1 MHRTV
6 WPAFLR
12 SDAAHA
18 RNRYSRGAGS
28 AAARRAPHGARAR
41 HRASRRWRHG
51 RYRRSFRIDTL
62 PSEPAL
68 RSSPDRPSHVRGC
81 RDSPA
86 AGFAGG
92 VLFASATGDEG
103 RSDGRSEIRVKEG
116 WSMRPEHWLYTIP
129 LRLRSLFRW
138 AQADQ
143 ELDDELRD
151 HLERRTEEYV
161 GTGMAPEEARRR
173 ARLDLGG
180 MEKVKEECREAR
192 RVTWTQDLSQ
202 DIRYGSRMLAKN
214 PGFTAIAVLTLALG
228 IGANTAI
235 FSVVDSVLLRP
246 ASYAKPSELVDIN
259 EMGPET
265 AAGAINE
272 VSPGDFIE

>member
-1 MHRTV
+1 
-6 WPAFLR
+6 
-12 SDAAHA
+12 
-18 RNRYSRGAGS
+18 
-28 AAARRAPHGARAR
+28 
-41 HRASRRWRHG
+41 
-51 RYRRSFRIDTL
+51 
-62 PSEPAL
+62 
-68 RSSPDRPSHVRGC
+68 
-81 RDSPA
+81 
-86 AGFAGG
+86 
-92 VLFASATGDEG
+92 
-103 RSDGRSEIRVKEG
+103 
-116 WSMRPEHWLYTIP
+116 MRPKHWLFTIP

-151 HLERRTEEYV
+151 HLARKTEEYI
-161 GTGMAPEEARRR
+161 GRGMAPEEARRW

-272 VSPGDFIE
+272 VSPESKSLRRMMAATICRRT